1 MLPRVVAAGPLLVV
15 SVEDIVSVQWKKFNT
30 DVT

>member
-15 SVEDIVSVQWKKFNT
+15 PVEDIVSVQWKKFNR